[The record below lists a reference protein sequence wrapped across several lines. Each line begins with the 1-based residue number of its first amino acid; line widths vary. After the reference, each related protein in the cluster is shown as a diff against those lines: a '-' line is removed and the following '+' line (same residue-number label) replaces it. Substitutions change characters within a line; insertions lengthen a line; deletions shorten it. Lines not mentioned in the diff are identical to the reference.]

1 MTREE
6 AEKIFR
12 IMAEADGKCEVCART
27 LFSTFVE
34 LFPEYRGL
42 GEEIFTEIF
51 GTDLYV
57 DKGESAGDDRH
68 HLQSSGFTI
77 MYNFGEERL
86 LLR

>member
-12 IMAEADGKCEVCART
+12 IMAEADGRCEVCART

-57 DKGESAGDDRH
+57 DEDRGDDGH
-68 HLQSSGFTI
+68 HLQSAGFTI